1 MDGGLACDWIK
12 KDFDPQ
18 TRMKAEDGNETRV
31 LIMDGHSS
39 HYSADLLE
47 FCQQNNI
54 EVYGYPPH
62 CTHALQGLDVICFA
76 KMKDCWKEELNVFE
90 NLHNRGVNKEDFA
103 EVWGRAY
110 QTAFTEENIRSA
122 FKATGIHPFNPDVIS
137 ERQMKPAEASSTK
150 ATFPLP
156 QNSPTRAVMAAFRNY
171 NFTHQDIHPESP
183 PAAGLSRF
191 PGSVL
196 GGSVTPSASQPS
208 SPLK

>member
-1 MDGGLACDWIK
+1 
-12 KDFDPQ
+12 
-18 TRMKAEDGNETRV
+18 MKAEDGNETRV

-62 CTHALQGLDVICFA
+62 CTHALQGLDVVCFA

-90 NLHNRGVNKEDFA
+90 NLHNQGVNKEDFA

-110 QTAFTEENIRSA
+110 QTVFTEENIHSA